1 MVARD
6 RTRPRPARS
15 FPFVVVVVLLAFLLA
30 ACSGAPS
37 TPISPTIGPAW
48 PTSSESLSPSQRP
61 TEPVPDVQPS
71 GFTTPPP
78 GSGLPR
84 YSGQTLTWQG
94 CGRGLECA
102 DARVPLDYANLD
114 GTAITLGLVRRP
126 ATVSP
131 RLGSL
136 FINPGG
142 PGGSGRNYVGYF
154 DAKGLEQ
161 YDVVG
166 WDPRGVGAST
176 PVQCFDDAELD
187 AYTSM
192 DVSPD
197 DDGERQALI
206 TATRQFGLA
215 CLEHSGPLLQHVST
229 TETVRDLDV
238 LRQVLGEKKLTYF
251 GSSYGTQIGAE
262 YAQLFGP
269 SVGRMVLDGAVEIT
283 DDKDDTTQAEGF
295 EQALRSFS
303 QWCADQRCGLGG
315 SADDVQGAIVSLW
328 QRLDASP
335 LRAGRRQ
342 LTQQLA
348 VTGVV
353 QALYDSGAGWVAM
366 GQALTYAVDDRE
378 GLQLLTL
385 ADQYNQRRSDGR
397 FNQFNAAF
405 PAIRCADDTSGSGL
419 ASAAADFRRIVRD
432 APTIGPFMGPDYVC
446 ATWPVAPAPAPPTIT
461 GPGVAP
467 IVVIGTTGDPATPY
481 DNAVGMA
488 RQLESGVLV
497 TFKGEGHLAYDQ
509 SACVRGLVR
518 SYLVDGQTPTDGAT
532 C

>member
-1 MVARD
+1 MAAGD
-6 RTRPRPARS
+6 RPRLSRLPAT
-15 FPFVVVVVLLAFLLA
+15 FLILVLVLAVVG
-30 ACSGAPS
+30 CSGAPS
-37 TPISPTIGPAW
+37 PPITPTLGAAW
-48 PTSSESLSPSQRP
+48 PTPKESLSPSVRP
-61 TEPVPDVQPS
+61 TEAVPDVEPA

-78 GSGLPR
+78 GRGLLR
-84 YSGQTLTWQG
+84 YTGQSLRWQG
-94 CGRGLECA
+94 CGRGIQCT
-102 DARVPLDYANLD
+102 DALVPLDYADPD

-126 ATVSP
+126 ATASP

-142 PGGSGRNYVGYF
+142 PGGSGRGYVGYF
-154 DAKGLEQ
+154 DATGLEQ

-176 PVQCFDDAELD
+176 PVQCFDDAQLD
-187 AYTSM
+187 AYTAM
-192 DVSPD
+192 DASPD
-197 DDGERQALI
+197 DDAETTALI

-215 CLEHSGPLLQHVST
+215 CLHRSGRLLEHVST

-238 LRQVLGEKKLTYF
+238 LRQVLGDATLTYF

-283 DDKDDTTQAEGF
+283 DDGDDTTQTEGF
-295 EQALRSFS
+295 EQALQAFS

-315 SADDVQGAIVSLW
+315 STDDVQGAIVSLW
-328 QRLDASP
+328 QRLDARP
-335 LRAGRRQ
+335 LRAGSRQ

-348 VTGVV
+348 VTGVI
-353 QALYDSGAGWVAM
+353 QALYDGGSGWTALGR
-366 GQALTYAVDDRE
+366 ALTYAVDDGD

-385 ADQYNQRRSDGR
+385 ADQYNQRRADGR

-405 PAIRCADDTSGSGL
+405 PAIRCADDSSGSGP
-419 ASAAADFRRIVRD
+419 ADAGRAFRTVVRD
-432 APTIGPFMGPDYVC
+432 APIIGPFIGPDYVC
-446 ATWPVAPAPAPPTIT
+446 ATWPVAPAPTTAKIT
-461 GPGVAP
+461 GPSAAP

-488 RQLESGVLV
+488 RQLESGVLI
-497 TFKGEGHLAYDQ
+497 TFHGEGHLAYAQ
-509 SACVRGLVR
+509 SPCVRGLVR
-518 SYLVDGQTPTDGAT
+518 AYLVDGQTPNDGTT

>member
-1 MVARD
+1 MSARA
-6 RTRPRPARS
+6 RTTLTRS
-15 FPFVVVVVLLAFLLA
+15 VIVTLALLLA
-30 ACSGAPS
+30 ACSTGPT
-37 TPISPTIGPAW
+37 TPVSPTLGPAW
-48 PTSSESLSPSQRP
+48 PTSSESLSPTVRP
-61 TEPVPDVQPS
+61 TAPVPDVQPA
-71 GFTTPPP
+71 GFTSPPP

-84 YSGQTLTWQG
+84 YTGQPVSWEG
-94 CGRGLECA
+94 CGRGLECTNA
-102 DARVPLDYANLD
+102 LVPLNYADPD

-126 ATVSP
+126 ATASP

-142 PGGSGRNYVGYF
+142 PGGSGRSYVGYF

-161 YDVVG
+161 YDIVG

-176 PVQCFDDAELD
+176 PVTCFDDAALD
-187 AYTSM
+187 AYTAL

-197 DDGERQALI
+197 DDAEGEALI

-215 CLEHSGPLLQHVST
+215 CLENSGRLLQHVST
-229 TETVRDLDV
+229 TETVKDLDV
-238 LRQVLGEKKLTYF
+238 LRQVLGDDELSYF

-283 DDKDDTTQAEGF
+283 DDADDTTQAEGF

-315 SADDVQGAIVSLW
+315 SADDVEGAIVSLW
-328 QRLDASP
+328 QRLDENP
-335 LRAGRRQ
+335 LRAGSRQ
-342 LTQQLA
+342 LTQQLG

-353 QALYDSGAGWVAM
+353 QALYDSENGWKAL
-366 GQALTYAVDDRE
+366 GRALTYAIDDRD

-385 ADQYNQRRSDGR
+385 ADQYNQRRADGR
-397 FNQFNAAF
+397 FGQFNAAF
-405 PAIRCADDTSGSGL
+405 PAIRCADDASGSGL
-419 ASAAADFRRIVRD
+419 ADAARDFRQVVRD
-432 APTIGPFMGPDYVC
+432 APIIGPFMGPDYVC
-446 ATWPVAPAPAPPTIT
+446 ATWPVAPAPATPKLT
-461 GPGVAP
+461 GPGAAP

-488 RQLESGVLV
+488 RQLESGVLI
-497 TFKGEGHLAYDQ
+497 TFTGQGHLAYDQ
-509 SACVRGLVR
+509 SPCVRGLVR